1 MPAPQPRPPMPKA
14 PAALERLQKLKEDA
28 AASLQETQGL
38 SKSLGPRAKVP
49 GPPAPGSSLGPA
61 AAAAA
66 KAAATAKAAAAAAAG
81 PAAEATTETPA
92 AAEQPTSDAAK
103 EAMAPTLGAERR
115 KLRLLRVQIL
125 CFISVAH
132 ACRLLD

>member
-1 MPAPQPRPPMPKA
+1 MPKA

-66 KAAATAKAAAAAAAG
+66 KAAATAKAAAAAAAAAG

-92 AAEQPTSDAAK
+92 AAEQPASEAAK

-115 KLRLLRVQIL
+115 KLRLLRVQML

-132 ACRLLD
+132 ACRLD

>member
-1 MPAPQPRPPMPKA
+1 MPKA

-61 AAAAA
+61 VAA
-66 KAAATAKAAAAAAAG
+66 AKAAAAAAAG

-92 AAEQPTSDAAK
+92 AAEQPASEAAK

-115 KLRLLRVQIL
+115 KLRLLRVQML

-132 ACRLLD
+132 ACRLD